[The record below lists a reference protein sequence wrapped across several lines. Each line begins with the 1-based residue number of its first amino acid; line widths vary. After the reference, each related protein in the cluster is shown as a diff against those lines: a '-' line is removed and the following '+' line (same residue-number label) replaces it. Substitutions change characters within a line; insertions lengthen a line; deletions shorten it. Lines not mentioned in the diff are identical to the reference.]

1 MRHAV
6 TVLGAWTF
14 DPVVGTGL
22 IMVTAAYLWAAHVVS
37 LRTPSAPWPRRY
49 AVSFVCGM
57 AIFWIVVL
65 GPFGAYDDTFFWAH
79 MVQHIALM
87 MLVGPLL
94 LLGAPV
100 LLVLRVSSRRVRHR
114 WVMPVLRS
122 RVLGWLTN
130 PVVGWLIFAGVLLG
144 THFSP
149 FYEFSLEHPLVHR
162 FVEHPLYLG
171 AALIYYYPLLSVNP
185 GPRRVPYA
193 WRAASLFSMMFPET
207 MSGFFIYSS
216 SYLMYPFY
224 AHVDRPFGPA
234 PIVDQQL
241 GGALMWGG
249 SMLIDSVW
257 VAIAVIDWLRDEK
270 RVAQRIDLQTMRELT
285 AASAGRA

>member
-1 MRHAV
+1 MRDFV

-14 DPVVGTGL
+14 DPVLGSSL
-22 IMVTAAYLWAAHVVS
+22 IVVALAYFWAVRTVDR
-37 LRTPSAPWPRRY
+37 RTPSMPWPRRY
-49 AVSFVCGM
+49 TTSFMAGIAVT
-57 AIFWIVVL
+57 WIVVL

-87 MLVGPLL
+87 MLVAPLL

-100 LLVLRVSSRRVRHR
+100 LLLLRVSSRRVRHE
-114 WVMPVLRS
+114 WLMPVLRS
-122 RVLGWLTN
+122 RVLEWLTR
-130 PVVGWLIFAGVLLG
+130 PAVGWVIFAGVLLG

-162 FVEHPLYLG
+162 FIEHPLYLG

-193 WRAASLFSMMFPET
+193 IRAISLFSMMFPET

-216 SYLMYPFY
+216 HYVMYPFY
-224 AHVDRPFGPA
+224 AHVARPFGPGA
-234 PIVDQQL
+234 IADQQL
-241 GGALMWGG
+241 GGALMWAG

-257 VAIAVIDWLRDEK
+257 VTIAVCDWLRNEK
-270 RVAQRIDLQTMRELT
+270 KVAQRIDLQTMRELSI
-285 AASAGRA
+285 ASAGPA